1 MIIDSTKAPMTQ
13 NHCYTQPFI
22 ELFNEDCLQTLS
34 RFEDNSIDCVITD
47 PPYSGLT
54 SKSKGTGRFA
64 NDDNHIEFDDMSERA
79 FLLFVKPI
87 FRELYRTMKLGSHLY
102 CFTDWKQLRNMA
114 DCLELASFKIVNIVC
129 WDKGHFGMGAGYR
142 SQSEY
147 LLVFSKGLPN
157 TFNLKNI
164 GNVIKVSR
172 AKETTHPH
180 QKPTELLK
188 ILVENSTKEQVNKV
202 SAKKAKAQAKAN
214 NILYKDILANLNKST
229 EGLLKTSFGV
239 KKSDIYKEEIFSE
252 LSDKEKK
259 VARKKFR
266 NTILSL
272 SESLI
277 QEKDKTRLEKLKK
290 AFLDFY
296 KQVYKVNDFSLS
308 SVCSEN
314 MKETNKEIL
323 KKALQIVKK

>member
-1 MIIDSTKAPMTQ
+1 MLQKNLVSV
-13 NHCYTQPFI
+13 
-22 ELFNEDCLQTLS
+22 NES
-34 RFEDNSIDCVITD
+34 
-47 PPYSGLT
+47 
-54 SKSKGTGRFA
+54 A
-64 NDDNHIEFDDMSERA
+64 N
-79 FLLFVKPI
+79 
-87 FRELYRTMKLGSHLY
+87 
-102 CFTDWKQLRNMA
+102 
-114 DCLELASFKIVNIVC
+114 
-129 WDKGHFGMGAGYR
+129 
-142 SQSEY
+142 
-147 LLVFSKGLPN
+147 
-157 TFNLKNI
+157 
-164 GNVIKVSR
+164 
-172 AKETTHPH
+172 
-180 QKPTELLK
+180 
-188 ILVENSTKEQVNKV
+188 VENSSKEKINKV
-202 SAKKAKAQAKAN
+202 SAKKAKAQAQAKAKAKAQAQANNIPYKENNIPYKEEN

-272 SESLI
+272 SESLT

-296 KQVYKVNDFSLS
+296 KQIYKVNDFSLS

>member
-1 MIIDSTKAPMTQ
+1 MEEKK
-13 NHCYTQPFI
+13 
-22 ELFNEDCLQTLS
+22 L
-34 RFEDNSIDCVITD
+34 NSVE
-47 PPYSGLT
+47 
-54 SKSKGTGRFA
+54 
-64 NDDNHIEFDDMSERA
+64 N
-79 FLLFVKPI
+79 
-87 FRELYRTMKLGSHLY
+87 
-102 CFTDWKQLRNMA
+102 
-114 DCLELASFKIVNIVC
+114 VNV
-129 WDKGHFGMGAGYR
+129 
-142 SQSEY
+142 
-147 LLVFSKGLPN
+147 V
-157 TFNLKNI
+157 
-164 GNVIKVSR
+164 
-172 AKETTHPH
+172 
-180 QKPTELLK
+180 
-188 ILVENSTKEQVNKV
+188 VENSTKEKINKV

-214 NILYKDILANLNKST
+214 NLLYRDILANLNKST
-229 EGLLKTSFGV
+229 EGLLKKTSFGV
-239 KKSDIYKEEIFSE
+239 RKSDNYKEELFSE

-323 KKALQIVKK
+323 RKALQIVKE

>member
-1 MIIDSTKAPMTQ
+1 MKLRKVGII
-13 NHCYTQPFI
+13 
-22 ELFNEDCLQTLS
+22 
-34 RFEDNSIDCVITD
+34 
-47 PPYSGLT
+47 
-54 SKSKGTGRFA
+54 GTG
-64 NDDNHIEFDDMSERA
+64 HVGSHVA
-79 FLLFVKPI
+79 FSLALQGEVD
-87 FRELYRTMKLGSHLY
+87 ELYIM
-102 CFTDWKQLRNMA
+102 DI
-114 DCLELASFKIVNIVC
+114 DE
-129 WDKGHFGMGAGYR
+129 
-142 SQSEY
+142 
-147 LLVFSKGLPN
+147 
-157 TFNLKNI
+157 
-164 GNVIKVSR
+164 
-172 AKETTHPH
+172 
-180 QKPTELLK
+180 
-188 ILVENSTKEQVNKV
+188 
-202 SAKKAKAQAKAN
+202 KKAKAQAKAN

-272 SESLI
+272 SESLT

>member
-1 MIIDSTKAPMTQ
+1 MNFYRKGYNKI
-13 NHCYTQPFI
+13 
-22 ELFNEDCLQTLS
+22 
-34 RFEDNSIDCVITD
+34 NSKVQ
-47 PPYSGLT
+47 
-54 SKSKGTGRFA
+54 
-64 NDDNHIEFDDMSERA
+64 A
-79 FLLFVKPI
+79 FLIMEEK
-87 FRELYRTMKLGSHLY
+87 KLNSVE
-102 CFTDWKQLRNMA
+102 N
-114 DCLELASFKIVNIVC
+114 VNV
-129 WDKGHFGMGAGYR
+129 
-142 SQSEY
+142 
-147 LLVFSKGLPN
+147 
-157 TFNLKNI
+157 
-164 GNVIKVSR
+164 
-172 AKETTHPH
+172 
-180 QKPTELLK
+180 
-188 ILVENSTKEQVNKV
+188 VENSTKEQVNKV

-259 VARKKFR
+259 IARKKFR

-272 SESLI
+272 SESLT

-314 MKETNKEIL
+314 MKETNKDIL

>member
-1 MIIDSTKAPMTQ
+1 MTQ
-13 NHCYTQPFI
+13 EN
-22 ELFNEDCLQTLS
+22 LVSVNES
-34 RFEDNSIDCVITD
+34 
-47 PPYSGLT
+47 
-54 SKSKGTGRFA
+54 A
-64 NDDNHIEFDDMSERA
+64 N
-79 FLLFVKPI
+79 
-87 FRELYRTMKLGSHLY
+87 
-102 CFTDWKQLRNMA
+102 
-114 DCLELASFKIVNIVC
+114 
-129 WDKGHFGMGAGYR
+129 
-142 SQSEY
+142 
-147 LLVFSKGLPN
+147 
-157 TFNLKNI
+157 
-164 GNVIKVSR
+164 
-172 AKETTHPH
+172 
-180 QKPTELLK
+180 
-188 ILVENSTKEQVNKV
+188 VENSSKEKINKVINKV
-202 SAKKAKAQAKAN
+202 SAKKTKAQSKAN
-214 NILYKDILANLNKST
+214 NILYKDILASLNKST

-239 KKSDIYKEEIFSE
+239 KKSDIYKEELFSE

-277 QEKDKTRLEKLKK
+277 QERDKTRLEKLKK

>member
-1 MIIDSTKAPMTQ
+1 MEEKKVNSVENVNVIVEDSTK
-13 NHCYTQPFI
+13 
-22 ELFNEDCLQTLS
+22 
-34 RFEDNSIDCVITD
+34 
-47 PPYSGLT
+47 
-54 SKSKGTGRFA
+54 K
-64 NDDNHIEFDDMSERA
+64 
-79 FLLFVKPI
+79 
-87 FRELYRTMKLGSHLY
+87 
-102 CFTDWKQLRNMA
+102 
-114 DCLELASFKIVNIVC
+114 
-129 WDKGHFGMGAGYR
+129 
-142 SQSEY
+142 
-147 LLVFSKGLPN
+147 
-157 TFNLKNI
+157 
-164 GNVIKVSR
+164 
-172 AKETTHPH
+172 
-180 QKPTELLK
+180 
-188 ILVENSTKEQVNKV
+188 VNKV
-202 SAKKAKAQAKAN
+202 SAKKAKAQN
-214 NILYKDILANLNKST
+214 NMLYKDILANLNKST

-272 SESLI
+272 SESLT

>member
-1 MIIDSTKAPMTQ
+1 MTQ
-13 NHCYTQPFI
+13 EN
-22 ELFNEDCLQTLS
+22 LVSVNE
-34 RFEDNSIDCVITD
+34 N
-47 PPYSGLT
+47 
-54 SKSKGTGRFA
+54 
-64 NDDNHIEFDDMSERA
+64 
-79 FLLFVKPI
+79 
-87 FRELYRTMKLGSHLY
+87 
-102 CFTDWKQLRNMA
+102 
-114 DCLELASFKIVNIVC
+114 VNV
-129 WDKGHFGMGAGYR
+129 
-142 SQSEY
+142 
-147 LLVFSKGLPN
+147 
-157 TFNLKNI
+157 
-164 GNVIKVSR
+164 
-172 AKETTHPH
+172 
-180 QKPTELLK
+180 
-188 ILVENSTKEQVNKV
+188 VENSSKEKINKV

-272 SESLI
+272 SESLT
-277 QEKDKTRLEKLKK
+277 QEKDKNRLEKLKK

>member
-1 MIIDSTKAPMTQ
+1 MK
-13 NHCYTQPFI
+13 
-22 ELFNEDCLQTLS
+22 EKKL
-34 RFEDNSIDCVITD
+34 NSVE
-47 PPYSGLT
+47 
-54 SKSKGTGRFA
+54 
-64 NDDNHIEFDDMSERA
+64 N
-79 FLLFVKPI
+79 
-87 FRELYRTMKLGSHLY
+87 
-102 CFTDWKQLRNMA
+102 
-114 DCLELASFKIVNIVC
+114 VNV
-129 WDKGHFGMGAGYR
+129 
-142 SQSEY
+142 
-147 LLVFSKGLPN
+147 V
-157 TFNLKNI
+157 
-164 GNVIKVSR
+164 
-172 AKETTHPH
+172 
-180 QKPTELLK
+180 
-188 ILVENSTKEQVNKV
+188 VENSTKEKVNKV
-202 SAKKAKAQAKAN
+202 SAKKAKAQAKEKKLNSVENVNVVVENSTKEKVN

-272 SESLI
+272 SESLV

-314 MKETNKEIL
+314 MKETNKDIL
-323 KKALQIVKK
+323 KKALQIVEK

>member
-1 MIIDSTKAPMTQ
+1 MEEKK
-13 NHCYTQPFI
+13 
-22 ELFNEDCLQTLS
+22 L
-34 RFEDNSIDCVITD
+34 NSVE
-47 PPYSGLT
+47 
-54 SKSKGTGRFA
+54 
-64 NDDNHIEFDDMSERA
+64 N
-79 FLLFVKPI
+79 
-87 FRELYRTMKLGSHLY
+87 
-102 CFTDWKQLRNMA
+102 
-114 DCLELASFKIVNIVC
+114 VNV
-129 WDKGHFGMGAGYR
+129 
-142 SQSEY
+142 
-147 LLVFSKGLPN
+147 V
-157 TFNLKNI
+157 
-164 GNVIKVSR
+164 
-172 AKETTHPH
+172 
-180 QKPTELLK
+180 
-188 ILVENSTKEQVNKV
+188 VENSAKKEKINKV
-202 SAKKAKAQAKAN
+202 NAKKSKAQAKAN

-229 EGLLKTSFGV
+229 EGLLKTSLGVV

-272 SESLI
+272 SESLT
-277 QEKDKTRLEKLKK
+277 QERDKTRLEKLKK

>member
-1 MIIDSTKAPMTQ
+1 MTQ
-13 NHCYTQPFI
+13 EN
-22 ELFNEDCLQTLS
+22 LVSVNE
-34 RFEDNSIDCVITD
+34 N
-47 PPYSGLT
+47 
-54 SKSKGTGRFA
+54 A
-64 NDDNHIEFDDMSERA
+64 N
-79 FLLFVKPI
+79 
-87 FRELYRTMKLGSHLY
+87 
-102 CFTDWKQLRNMA
+102 
-114 DCLELASFKIVNIVC
+114 
-129 WDKGHFGMGAGYR
+129 
-142 SQSEY
+142 
-147 LLVFSKGLPN
+147 
-157 TFNLKNI
+157 
-164 GNVIKVSR
+164 
-172 AKETTHPH
+172 
-180 QKPTELLK
+180 
-188 ILVENSTKEQVNKV
+188 VENSEKINK
-202 SAKKAKAQAKAN
+202 SKKAN

-259 VARKKFR
+259 IARKKFR
-266 NTILSL
+266 NIILSL
-272 SESLI
+272 SESLT

>member
-1 MIIDSTKAPMTQ
+1 MEEKK
-13 NHCYTQPFI
+13 
-22 ELFNEDCLQTLS
+22 L
-34 RFEDNSIDCVITD
+34 NSVE
-47 PPYSGLT
+47 
-54 SKSKGTGRFA
+54 
-64 NDDNHIEFDDMSERA
+64 N
-79 FLLFVKPI
+79 
-87 FRELYRTMKLGSHLY
+87 
-102 CFTDWKQLRNMA
+102 
-114 DCLELASFKIVNIVC
+114 VNV
-129 WDKGHFGMGAGYR
+129 
-142 SQSEY
+142 
-147 LLVFSKGLPN
+147 V
-157 TFNLKNI
+157 
-164 GNVIKVSR
+164 
-172 AKETTHPH
+172 
-180 QKPTELLK
+180 
-188 ILVENSTKEQVNKV
+188 VENSTKNNKV
-202 SAKKAKAQAKAN
+202 SVKKEAKAQAKAN

-239 KKSDIYKEEIFSE
+239 IKRSDLYKEEIFSE

-272 SESLI
+272 AESLM

>member
-1 MIIDSTKAPMTQ
+1 MTQ
-13 NHCYTQPFI
+13 EN
-22 ELFNEDCLQTLS
+22 LVSVNES
-34 RFEDNSIDCVITD
+34 
-47 PPYSGLT
+47 
-54 SKSKGTGRFA
+54 A
-64 NDDNHIEFDDMSERA
+64 N
-79 FLLFVKPI
+79 
-87 FRELYRTMKLGSHLY
+87 
-102 CFTDWKQLRNMA
+102 
-114 DCLELASFKIVNIVC
+114 
-129 WDKGHFGMGAGYR
+129 
-142 SQSEY
+142 
-147 LLVFSKGLPN
+147 
-157 TFNLKNI
+157 
-164 GNVIKVSR
+164 
-172 AKETTHPH
+172 
-180 QKPTELLK
+180 
-188 ILVENSTKEQVNKV
+188 VENSSKEKINKVSANKV
-202 SAKKAKAQAKAN
+202 SAKAKAN

-229 EGLLKTSFGV
+229 EGLLKTSFGII
-239 KKSDIYKEEIFSE
+239 KKSDIYKEEIFQE

-272 SESLI
+272 SESLT

>member
-1 MIIDSTKAPMTQ
+1 MEEKK
-13 NHCYTQPFI
+13 
-22 ELFNEDCLQTLS
+22 L
-34 RFEDNSIDCVITD
+34 NSVE
-47 PPYSGLT
+47 
-54 SKSKGTGRFA
+54 
-64 NDDNHIEFDDMSERA
+64 N
-79 FLLFVKPI
+79 
-87 FRELYRTMKLGSHLY
+87 
-102 CFTDWKQLRNMA
+102 
-114 DCLELASFKIVNIVC
+114 VNV
-129 WDKGHFGMGAGYR
+129 
-142 SQSEY
+142 
-147 LLVFSKGLPN
+147 V
-157 TFNLKNI
+157 
-164 GNVIKVSR
+164 
-172 AKETTHPH
+172 
-180 QKPTELLK
+180 
-188 ILVENSTKEQVNKV
+188 VENSTKEKINKV

-214 NILYKDILANLNKST
+214 NILYKDILVNLNKST
-229 EGLLKTSFGV
+229 EGLLKTWV
-239 KKSDIYKEEIFSE
+239 KKSNIYKEEIFSE

-308 SVCSEN
+308 SVCSNEN

>member
-1 MIIDSTKAPMTQ
+1 MEEKK
-13 NHCYTQPFI
+13 
-22 ELFNEDCLQTLS
+22 L
-34 RFEDNSIDCVITD
+34 NSVE
-47 PPYSGLT
+47 
-54 SKSKGTGRFA
+54 
-64 NDDNHIEFDDMSERA
+64 N
-79 FLLFVKPI
+79 V
-87 FRELYRTMKLGSHLY
+87 
-102 CFTDWKQLRNMA
+102 
-114 DCLELASFKIVNIVC
+114 
-129 WDKGHFGMGAGYR
+129 
-142 SQSEY
+142 
-147 LLVFSKGLPN
+147 
-157 TFNLKNI
+157 
-164 GNVIKVSR
+164 NVI
-172 AKETTHPH
+172 
-180 QKPTELLK
+180 
-188 ILVENSTKEQVNKV
+188 VENSSKEKINKV
-202 SAKKAKAQAKAN
+202 SAKKAKAQAKAKAN
-214 NILYKDILANLNKST
+214 NILYKDILANLNKNT
-229 EGLLKTSFGV
+229 EGLLKTSFGI

-272 SESLI
+272 SESLT

>member
-1 MIIDSTKAPMTQ
+1 MEEKK
-13 NHCYTQPFI
+13 
-22 ELFNEDCLQTLS
+22 L
-34 RFEDNSIDCVITD
+34 NS
-47 PPYSGLT
+47 
-54 SKSKGTGRFA
+54 
-64 NDDNHIEFDDMSERA
+64 
-79 FLLFVKPI
+79 VK
-87 FRELYRTMKLGSHLY
+87 
-102 CFTDWKQLRNMA
+102 N
-114 DCLELASFKIVNIVC
+114 VNV
-129 WDKGHFGMGAGYR
+129 
-142 SQSEY
+142 
-147 LLVFSKGLPN
+147 V
-157 TFNLKNI
+157 
-164 GNVIKVSR
+164 
-172 AKETTHPH
+172 
-180 QKPTELLK
+180 
-188 ILVENSTKEQVNKV
+188 VENSTKEKKLNSVKNVNVVVENSTKEKVNKV
-202 SAKKAKAQAKAN
+202 SAKKAKAQEKANNILKAKAQEKAN
-214 NILYKDILANLNKST
+214 NILYKDILVNLNKST

-272 SESLI
+272 SESLT

>member
-1 MIIDSTKAPMTQ
+1 MVQENLVSVNESANVEDS
-13 NHCYTQPFI
+13 
-22 ELFNEDCLQTLS
+22 
-34 RFEDNSIDCVITD
+34 
-47 PPYSGLT
+47 
-54 SKSKGTGRFA
+54 SK
-64 NDDNHIEFDDMSERA
+64 E
-79 FLLFVKPI
+79 
-87 FRELYRTMKLGSHLY
+87 
-102 CFTDWKQLRNMA
+102 
-114 DCLELASFKIVNIVC
+114 KI
-129 WDKGHFGMGAGYR
+129 
-142 SQSEY
+142 
-147 LLVFSKGLPN
+147 
-157 TFNLKNI
+157 
-164 GNVIKVSR
+164 
-172 AKETTHPH
+172 
-180 QKPTELLK
+180 
-188 ILVENSTKEQVNKV
+188 NKV
-202 SAKKAKAQAKAN
+202 SAKKAKAQAKTN

-239 KKSDIYKEEIFSE
+239 IKKSDIYKEEIFSE

-323 KKALQIVKK
+323 RKALQIVKK

>member
-1 MIIDSTKAPMTQ
+1 MEEKK
-13 NHCYTQPFI
+13 
-22 ELFNEDCLQTLS
+22 L
-34 RFEDNSIDCVITD
+34 NS
-47 PPYSGLT
+47 
-54 SKSKGTGRFA
+54 
-64 NDDNHIEFDDMSERA
+64 
-79 FLLFVKPI
+79 
-87 FRELYRTMKLGSHLY
+87 
-102 CFTDWKQLRNMA
+102 
-114 DCLELASFKIVNIVC
+114 
-129 WDKGHFGMGAGYR
+129 
-142 SQSEY
+142 
-147 LLVFSKGLPN
+147 
-157 TFNLKNI
+157 
-164 GNVIKVSR
+164 
-172 AKETTHPH
+172 
-180 QKPTELLK
+180 
-188 ILVENSTKEQVNKV
+188 VENVNVEVETSTKEKV
-202 SAKKAKAQAKAN
+202 SAKKAKAQAKAKAN

-239 KKSDIYKEEIFSE
+239 IKKSDIYKEEIFQE

-259 VARKKFR
+259 IARKKFR

-272 SESLI
+272 SESLT

>member
-1 MIIDSTKAPMTQ
+1 MLQENLVSV
-13 NHCYTQPFI
+13 
-22 ELFNEDCLQTLS
+22 NES
-34 RFEDNSIDCVITD
+34 
-47 PPYSGLT
+47 
-54 SKSKGTGRFA
+54 A
-64 NDDNHIEFDDMSERA
+64 N
-79 FLLFVKPI
+79 
-87 FRELYRTMKLGSHLY
+87 
-102 CFTDWKQLRNMA
+102 
-114 DCLELASFKIVNIVC
+114 
-129 WDKGHFGMGAGYR
+129 
-142 SQSEY
+142 
-147 LLVFSKGLPN
+147 
-157 TFNLKNI
+157 
-164 GNVIKVSR
+164 
-172 AKETTHPH
+172 
-180 QKPTELLK
+180 
-188 ILVENSTKEQVNKV
+188 VENSSKEKINKV
-202 SAKKAKAQAKAN
+202 NAKKAKAN

-272 SESLI
+272 SESLV

>member
-1 MIIDSTKAPMTQ
+1 MTQ
-13 NHCYTQPFI
+13 EN
-22 ELFNEDCLQTLS
+22 LVLVNES
-34 RFEDNSIDCVITD
+34 
-47 PPYSGLT
+47 
-54 SKSKGTGRFA
+54 A
-64 NDDNHIEFDDMSERA
+64 N
-79 FLLFVKPI
+79 
-87 FRELYRTMKLGSHLY
+87 
-102 CFTDWKQLRNMA
+102 
-114 DCLELASFKIVNIVC
+114 
-129 WDKGHFGMGAGYR
+129 
-142 SQSEY
+142 
-147 LLVFSKGLPN
+147 
-157 TFNLKNI
+157 
-164 GNVIKVSR
+164 
-172 AKETTHPH
+172 
-180 QKPTELLK
+180 
-188 ILVENSTKEQVNKV
+188 VENSSKEKVNKV
-202 SAKKAKAQAKAN
+202 SSAKKAKAQAKAN
-214 NILYKDILANLNKST
+214 NILYKDILTNLNKST
-229 EGLLKTSFGV
+229 EGLLKTSFGVV

-296 KQVYKVNDFSLS
+296 KQVYKINDFSLS

>member
-1 MIIDSTKAPMTQ
+1 MEEKK
-13 NHCYTQPFI
+13 
-22 ELFNEDCLQTLS
+22 L
-34 RFEDNSIDCVITD
+34 NSVE
-47 PPYSGLT
+47 S
-54 SKSKGTGRFA
+54 
-64 NDDNHIEFDDMSERA
+64 
-79 FLLFVKPI
+79 V
-87 FRELYRTMKLGSHLY
+87 
-102 CFTDWKQLRNMA
+102 
-114 DCLELASFKIVNIVC
+114 
-129 WDKGHFGMGAGYR
+129 
-142 SQSEY
+142 
-147 LLVFSKGLPN
+147 
-157 TFNLKNI
+157 
-164 GNVIKVSR
+164 NVI
-172 AKETTHPH
+172 
-180 QKPTELLK
+180 
-188 ILVENSTKEQVNKV
+188 VENSSKEKINKV
-202 SAKKAKAQAKAN
+202 NAKKAKAQSKAN

-252 LSDKEKK
+252 LSSDKEKK

-272 SESLI
+272 SESLT
-277 QEKDKTRLEKLKK
+277 QEKDKIRLEKLKK

>member
-1 MIIDSTKAPMTQ
+1 MTQ
-13 NHCYTQPFI
+13 EN
-22 ELFNEDCLQTLS
+22 LVSVNES
-34 RFEDNSIDCVITD
+34 ANVEEFS
-47 PPYSGLT
+47 
-54 SKSKGTGRFA
+54 SKEK
-64 NDDNHIEFDDMSERA
+64 
-79 FLLFVKPI
+79 
-87 FRELYRTMKLGSHLY
+87 
-102 CFTDWKQLRNMA
+102 
-114 DCLELASFKIVNIVC
+114 VN
-129 WDKGHFGMGAGYR
+129 
-142 SQSEY
+142 Q
-147 LLVFSKGLPN
+147 
-157 TFNLKNI
+157 
-164 GNVIKVSR
+164 VS
-172 AKETTHPH
+172 
-180 QKPTELLK
+180 
-188 ILVENSTKEQVNKV
+188 V
-202 SAKKAKAQAKAN
+202 KKAKAQAKAN

-252 LSDKEKK
+252 ISDKEKK
-259 VARKKFR
+259 VVRKKFR

-272 SESLI
+272 SESLT

>member
-1 MIIDSTKAPMTQ
+1 MFKNKQKHFLISVLLMILFLAASGTAFSADLNETSEVPEVRVCKDNLENSQNDVVGSSEITLNGGKFSDIQKAIDNVGDGGTIHLNGYYSAQNNDSVIYVNKNIRIAGGLDTVLDGKNISCIFSIQKTGSNCQISNLKFVNGMDVHGGAMII
-13 NHCYTQPFI
+13 
-22 ELFNEDCLQTLS
+22 
-34 RFEDNSIDCVITD
+34 
-47 PPYSGLT
+47 
-54 SKSKGTGRFA
+54 
-64 NDDNHIEFDDMSERA
+64 
-79 FLLFVKPI
+79 
-87 FRELYRTMKLGSHLY
+87 LG
-102 CFTDWKQLRNMA
+102 
-114 DCLELASFKIVNIVC
+114 
-129 WDKGHFGMGAGYR
+129 
-142 SQSEY
+142 
-147 LLVFSKGLPN
+147 
-157 TFNLKNI
+157 KN
-164 GNVIKVSR
+164 VV
-172 AKETTHPH
+172 
-180 QKPTELLK
+180 
-188 ILVENSTKEQVNKV
+188 VENSTKERINKV
-202 SAKKAKAQAKAN
+202 SAKRAKAQAKAS

-239 KKSDIYKEEIFSE
+239 KKSDIYKEEIFQE

-266 NTILSL
+266 NTIRSL
-272 SESLI
+272 SESLT

>member
-1 MIIDSTKAPMTQ
+1 MEERK
-13 NHCYTQPFI
+13 
-22 ELFNEDCLQTLS
+22 L
-34 RFEDNSIDCVITD
+34 NSVE
-47 PPYSGLT
+47 
-54 SKSKGTGRFA
+54 
-64 NDDNHIEFDDMSERA
+64 N
-79 FLLFVKPI
+79 
-87 FRELYRTMKLGSHLY
+87 
-102 CFTDWKQLRNMA
+102 
-114 DCLELASFKIVNIVC
+114 VNV
-129 WDKGHFGMGAGYR
+129 
-142 SQSEY
+142 
-147 LLVFSKGLPN
+147 V
-157 TFNLKNI
+157 
-164 GNVIKVSR
+164 
-172 AKETTHPH
+172 
-180 QKPTELLK
+180 
-188 ILVENSTKEQVNKV
+188 VENSSKEKVNKV

-239 KKSDIYKEEIFSE
+239 IKKSDIYKEEIFSE

-272 SESLI
+272 SESLT

-308 SVCSEN
+308 SICSEN

>member
-1 MIIDSTKAPMTQ
+1 MNFYRKGYNKINSKIQAF
-13 NHCYTQPFI
+13 FI
-22 ELFNEDCLQTLS
+22 MEEKKL
-34 RFEDNSIDCVITD
+34 NSVE
-47 PPYSGLT
+47 
-54 SKSKGTGRFA
+54 
-64 NDDNHIEFDDMSERA
+64 N
-79 FLLFVKPI
+79 
-87 FRELYRTMKLGSHLY
+87 
-102 CFTDWKQLRNMA
+102 
-114 DCLELASFKIVNIVC
+114 VNV
-129 WDKGHFGMGAGYR
+129 
-142 SQSEY
+142 
-147 LLVFSKGLPN
+147 V
-157 TFNLKNI
+157 
-164 GNVIKVSR
+164 
-172 AKETTHPH
+172 
-180 QKPTELLK
+180 
-188 ILVENSTKEQVNKV
+188 VENSSKEKKVNKV
-202 SAKKAKAQAKAN
+202 SAKKAKAQSKAN

-272 SESLI
+272 SESLT
-277 QEKDKTRLEKLKK
+277 QEKDKIRLEKLKK

-296 KQVYKVNDFSLS
+296 KRVYKVNDFSLS